1 MKSFQEYIS
10 EGMYDPGIFKA
21 FWLAGGP
28 GSGKSKVTGEATGSW
43 VGDAEKSKDKNNQ
56 LRFVAGRTGP
66 LGLKIINSDEILT
79 KMLLDAGMHLRMDQY
94 TAAEKEQRETI
105 RAEAKKIL
113 KKRQK
118 NYVLGRLG
126 LVLDGTGKDY
136 NKVTI
141 ASNSL
146 RTIGYDTYMIFV
158 NTSLDVALQRNEMR
172 KRKIEESIVK
182 TAWEGVQSNIGK
194 FQKYFGPKNFII
206 VDNNV
211 AYETG
216 SNSEKL
222 FFGKIFAQI
231 SKLIKTPTDNATAT
245 KWIATEL
252 RMKQLMSEG

>member
-28 GSGKSKVTGEATGSW
+28 GSGKSKVTGEITGSW
-43 VGDAEKSKDKNNQ
+43 VGDAEKANDKKKQ

-79 KMLLDAGMHLRMDQY
+79 KMLIDAGMHLRMDEY
-94 TAAEKEQRETI
+94 TAAEKEQKETI
-105 RAEAKKIL
+105 RDEAKKIM
-113 KKRQK
+113 KARQK

-126 LVLDGTGKDY
+126 LVLDGTGKNYD
-136 NKVTI
+136 KVTT

-146 RTIGYDTYMIFV
+146 RAIGYETYMIFV
-158 NTSLDVALQRNEMR
+158 NTSLDVAYQRNEMR
-172 KRKIEESIVK
+172 SRKVPEEIVK
-182 TAWEGVQSNIGK
+182 SNWEGVQTNIGK
-194 FQKYFGPKNFII
+194 YQKYFGPKNFII

-231 SKLIKTPTDNATAT
+231 SKLIKTPTDNPTAS
-245 KWIATEL
+245 KWIANEL
-252 RMKQLMSEG
+252 RMKQLMFEN